1 MKRLWA
7 AAIFSNQN
15 QNKINFLL
23 IIKIDKYW
31 KLRRAENAA
40 PRVIALTDIGIYG
53 YVYTSYPTSV
63 TEASVEF
70 AWRMVFSMRLVKK

>member
-1 MKRLWA
+1 MLH
-7 AAIFSNQN
+7 
-15 QNKINFLL
+15 
-23 IIKIDKYW
+23 
-31 KLRRAENAA
+31 

-70 AWRMVFSMRLVKK
+70 A